1 MRQARD
7 GCTHAARWIE
17 APLVSFAPRTW
28 PVRLARSARLAALA
42 SILLLLAS
50 GSVARS
56 EEGRGAAD
64 GAADRMAGGATP
76 AAQHAALVER
86 AEQALAGGAI
96 REARDALDEAFS
108 LARTLGDPVRLGLTR
123 SLRGRL
129 FAATGELEQ
138 ARAELEAAQPLLE
151 ASPPLAAANRLD
163 AANLAARTGRLDTA
177 LAAYQAVAGEARSRG
192 DRGMEARA
200 LANALRARIEADPA
214 ALGGRAGGR
223 AAKDGIRALD
233 GLEGAEQAPL
243 RASLAL
249 HLARSLELARAS
261 APGRTPDWT
270 RAANALLTRALAD
283 ADAARSTAL
292 RAEALASLG
301 ALYEAEGHFEEALG
315 LTDRALAQARRSE
328 TAGIGARATIQAGRL
343 RRRLG
348 DLDGALARYEEAVAI
363 VGRPREAVGSP
374 PAGRGGRSVFESED
388 AEAYR
393 GLVDLLLRRAARQ
406 TEPASRTADLR
417 AAQAVLERYR
427 VAELRDYF
435 ADDCVDRNRAS
446 RARVD
451 EAPGNFLVLYP
462 VILDDRLELLVSRR
476 GEIESRTVAI
486 GRVEL
491 EKLARQY
498 RGLLEDRTTRLYL
511 RPAQALER
519 VLIEPIRDLLER
531 DAPDTLVVVP
541 DGILRT
547 IPFAALHDGER
558 HLIERIALATTP
570 SLELSDPH
578 PFDRTKVG
586 SLYGGLTTAV
596 QGFDAL
602 PQVKQELETANK
614 YLPGKVLLDE
624 SFSREALIE
633 NLSTRSF
640 DLVHVASHAEF
651 SSADRGGFLLTH
663 DGKLRLDE
671 FRRAVELLQ
680 YRERPLELLV
690 LSACETAAGDERAAL
705 GFSGAAVQAG
715 ARSVLGSLWLVQDEA
730 TSALLATFYEA
741 LADPSVSRA
750 QAMQRAQRRLI
761 DDPAYAHPS
770 SWAAFLLINSWL

>member
-1 MRQARD
+1 MK
-7 GCTHAARWIE
+7 
-17 APLVSFAPRTW
+17 RTIAIW
-28 PVRLARSARLAALA
+28 TGLF
-42 SILLLLAS
+42 LLLAPWSPASAAEAGGEGS
-50 GSVARS
+50 GSA
-56 EEGRGAAD
+56 
-64 GAADRMAGGATP
+64 P
-76 AAQHAALVER
+76 AARHAMLVEQ
-86 AEQALAGGAI
+86 AERALAGGAI
-96 REARDALDEAFS
+96 REAREALDEAFA
-108 LARTLGDPVRLGLTR
+108 LARSLEDPVRLGITR

-129 FAATGELEQ
+129 FVATGELEAAQ
-138 ARAELEAAQPLLE
+138 AELAAAQPLLE
-151 ASPPLAAANRLD
+151 AMPALAAANRLD
-163 AANLAARTGRLDTA
+163 EANLTARSGRLEDA
-177 LAAYQAVAGEARSRG
+177 LAAYQKLADSAHDRG
-192 DRGMEARA
+192 DRALEARA
-200 LANALRARIEADPA
+200 LANAVRARVEADPE
-214 ALGGRAGGR
+214 ALGRRGVTRSVKQAIG
-223 AAKDGIRALD
+223 ALD
-233 GLEGAEQAPL
+233 GLEGAEQASL

-249 HLARSLELARAS
+249 HLARSLELARAGETGRS
-261 APGRTPDWT
+261 ADWIL
-270 RAANALLTRALAD
+270 AANRLLTRALAD
-283 ADAARSTAL
+283 ADAAGSSAL
-292 RAEALASLG
+292 RAEALGSLG
-301 ALYEAEGHFEEALG
+301 ALYESEGHLEEALS

-328 TAGIGARATIQAGRL
+328 TAGSGARLTIQAGRL
-343 RRRLG
+343 RRGLG
-348 DLDGALARYEEAVAI
+348 DLDGALANYAEAVAI
-363 VGRPREAVGSP
+363 VGRPREAASAPRV
-374 PAGRGGRSVFESED
+374 ARGGRSAFEVED

-393 GLVDLLLRRAARQ
+393 GLVDLLLRRAADQ
-406 TEPASRTADLR
+406 TEAARRTADLR
-417 AAQAVLERYR
+417 EAQAVLERYR

-435 ADDCVDRNRAS
+435 EDDCVDRNRAS

-462 VILDDRLELLVSRR
+462 VILEDRLELLVSRR
-476 GEIESRTVAI
+476 DAIESRTVPI
-486 GRVEL
+486 SRVEL

-519 VLIEPIRDLLER
+519 VLIEPIRELLER
-531 DAPDTLVVVP
+531 HAPDTLVVVP

-547 IPFAALHDGER
+547 IPFAALHDGKR
-558 HLIERIALATTP
+558 HLIERYALATTP
-570 SLELSDPH
+570 SLELSDPR

-596 QGFDAL
+596 GGFDAL
-602 PQVKQELETANK
+602 PQVKQELETANR
-614 YLPGKVLLDE
+614 YLPGKLLLDE

-680 YRERPLELLV
+680 YRERPLELLI